1 MKLKVI
7 EDRNIAFAGFV
18 RNAIHYSIYE
28 WIRKWQKGPLK
39 EVSEKLLREIPSLS
53 NFYLTFEDDPSRDV
67 LKWSEKSLLLI
78 KQLKKIHDNEWKRYR
93 KEIKTF
99 AKTHKKIIRK
109 YGNFLL
115 RIIPRITKIQWQYDE
130 ILVVPSVYYGATT
143 EDNKIFRG
151 VVGKSFKELTN
162 AEERLPGLIHELI
175 HVNTLPK
182 FLSRYSKEKLSEF
195 VMHEKS
201 QFKNP
206 NATIEIATMLTANQ
220 VVKLT
225 EQEFD
230 IKLEMQKTHPHYKK
244 VIAKIEKDFDSFES
258 AKGFAQIRK
267 SIDKLIE
274 K

>member
-1 MKLKVI
+1 MKLKVV

-18 RNAIHYSIYE
+18 RNAIHYSIYD

-39 EVSEKLLREIPSLS
+39 KMPEKLLREIPLLS

-67 LKWSEKSLLLI
+67 QKWSEKSLLLI
-78 KQLKKIHDNEWKRYR
+78 KQLKKIHDNEWTRYR

-99 AKTHKKIIRK
+99 SKTHEKIIKK

-115 RIIPRITKIQWQYDE
+115 RVIPQITKIKWQYSE
-130 ILVVPSVYYGATT
+130 IFIIPSVYYGATT

-151 VVGKSFKELTN
+151 VVGKTFKELTN
-162 AEERLPGLIHELI
+162 VERRLPGLIHELI

-182 FLSRYSKEKLSEF
+182 FLSRYSKKKLSEF

-220 VVKLT
+220 VIKLA
-225 EQEFD
+225 EQNFG
-230 IKLEMQKTHPHYKK
+230 IKLEMQKTHPHYTKL
-244 VIAKIEKDFDSFES
+244 ITKIEKDFDSFES
-258 AKGFAQIRK
+258 TKGFYSMRK
-267 SIDKLIE
+267 TIDKLIE